1 MAVNINTVYQRVLT
15 IANKEQRGYITP
27 QEFNILAN
35 QAQMDLFEQYFY
47 DVNQFGRARG
57 HEDKHIDPIEI
68 LKEKISLFEV
78 YDTTLDTYSS
88 NHHSLPTD
96 LYRLSNVKLSGVMAD
111 NVSIK
116 DFNNMLDHP
125 LLRPHSNRP
134 VYIRTSGGLKVY
146 SNTSASNLDEA
157 QVTSTSTVKCD
168 YIKTPADVTWG
179 FTTVSS
185 TNSTSGVTT
194 KSSLYNAST
203 STNFELHESEEV
215 NLVNRILVLSGVVIR
230 DDVLV
235 RTIGAEEINDIKQ
248 EKG

>member
-57 HEDKHIDPIEI
+57 HEDKDIDPIEI

-78 YDTTLDTYSS
+78 YETTLSTYAS

-96 LYRLSNVKLSGVMAD
+96 LYRLSNVKLNGVMAD
-111 NVSIK
+111 NISIK
-116 DFNNMLDHP
+116 DFNNILDHP

-134 VYIRTSGGLKVY
+134 VYIRTNGGLKVY
-146 SNTSASNLDEA
+146 TNAADLSAS
-157 QVTSTSTVKCD
+157 QVTSTSTVTCD

-179 FTTVSS
+179 FTTVS
-185 TNSTSGVTT
+185 
-194 KSSLYNAST
+194 

-248 EKG
+248 EKDN

>member
-15 IANKEQRGYITP
+15 IANKEQRGYVTP

-47 DVNQFGRARG
+47 DVNQFGRVRG
-57 HEDKHIDPIEI
+57 HEDKHIDPIAI

-78 YDTTLDTYSS
+78 YETTLSTYGS

-96 LYRLSNVKLSGVMAD
+96 LYKLSNVKLSGVMVD
-111 NVSIK
+111 NISIK
-116 DFNNMLDHP
+116 DFNNILDHP
-125 LLRPHSNRP
+125 LLRPHANRP
-134 VYIRTSGGLKVY
+134 VYLKTNGGLKVY
-146 SNTSASNLDEA
+146 TNASDLSAA
-157 QVTSTSTVKCD
+157 QVTSTSTVTCD

-185 TNSTSGVTT
+185 TNSTSGITS

-203 STNFELHESEEV
+203 STNFEMHESEEV
-215 NLVNRILVLSGVVIR
+215 NLVNRILVLAGISIR
-230 DDVLV
+230 VQGLA
-235 RTIGAEEINDIKQ
+235 TQSAQEEIKDIQQ
-248 EKG
+248 EKS

>member
-1 MAVNINTVYQRVLT
+1 
-15 IANKEQRGYITP
+15 
-27 QEFNILAN
+27 
-35 QAQMDLFEQYFY
+35 MDLFEQYFY

-78 YDTTLDTYSS
+78 YETTLSTYAS

-96 LYRLSNVKLSGVMAD
+96 LYRLSNVKLSGVMTD
-111 NVSIK
+111 NISIK
-116 DFNNMLDHP
+116 DFNNILDHP

-134 VYIRTSGGLKVY
+134 VYIRTNEGLKVY
-146 SNTSASNLDEA
+146 TNATDLSAS
-157 QVTSTSTVKCD
+157 QVTSTSTVTCD

-194 KSSLYNAST
+194 KSSLYNSST

>member
-78 YDTTLDTYSS
+78 YETTLSTYAS

-111 NVSIK
+111 NISIK
-116 DFNNMLDHP
+116 DFNNILDHP

-134 VYIRTSGGLKVY
+134 VYIRTNGGLKVY
-146 SNTSASNLDEA
+146 TNAADLSAS
-157 QVTSTSTVKCD
+157 QVTSTSTVTCD

-194 KSSLYNAST
+194 KSSLYNSST